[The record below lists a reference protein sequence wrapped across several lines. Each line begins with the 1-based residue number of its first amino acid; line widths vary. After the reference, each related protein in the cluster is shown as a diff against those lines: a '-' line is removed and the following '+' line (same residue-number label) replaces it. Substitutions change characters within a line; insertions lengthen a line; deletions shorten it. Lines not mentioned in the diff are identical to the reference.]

1 MITIDDSFSDMKTAT
16 MGTSSSKKGINRD
29 EFMYWGGMLLDFG
42 ATPFRSLENDGN
54 AHFQN
59 SVFNFKE
66 DNMIS
71 KGKSWRYSQSRFNMN
86 SRGWATIICYK
97 KLTTRNQAF
106 FGGGGWYQNLQAQM
120 KIQMKLDRNQTFK
133 SRNPANQEKT

>member
-1 MITIDDSFSDMKTAT
+1 
-16 MGTSSSKKGINRD
+16 
-29 EFMYWGGMLLDFG
+29 MLLDFG

-66 DNMIS
+66 DKMIS

-106 FGGGGWYQNLQAQM
+106 FGGGLVPEPASPDENSDETGPKSN
-120 KIQMKLDRNQTFK
+120 IQEPKSGK
-133 SRNPANQEKT
+133 SRKNMNPVT